1 MPTIA
6 NRTLKAI
13 AVPLPRGKKLH
24 LGPGRT
30 GQIAANASEH
40 PPLKQLVDAGQI
52 EFIDDGAEAV
62 SSSAGGR
69 GGRYF
74 MPGHGSSRVG
84 RRGGDR

>member
-1 MPTIA
+1 MPTVC
-6 NRTLKAI
+6 NKSLKAI

-30 GQIAANASEH
+30 GHVAANAREH
-40 PPLKQLVDAGQI
+40 PPLKQLIEAGQI
-52 EFIDDGAEAV
+52 EIVDDGAEAV
-62 SSSAGGR
+62 ASTAGGR

-74 MPGHGSSRVG
+74 MPGHGSGRVG